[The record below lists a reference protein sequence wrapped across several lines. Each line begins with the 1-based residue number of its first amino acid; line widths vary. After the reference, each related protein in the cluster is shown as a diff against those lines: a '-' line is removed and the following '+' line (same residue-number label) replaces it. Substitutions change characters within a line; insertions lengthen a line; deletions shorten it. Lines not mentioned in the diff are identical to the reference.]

1 MKMDE
6 IVREAGWD
14 WPTGGAPTARRPVA
28 RAGRGYADPPAVAR
42 SADKQPAAAMLEGR
56 LGARGRWRRRRRCSA
71 SFCPPDPGAI
81 IRLWNVCGRPESPPA
96 HRAARSAQSAYP
108 APLPSAWRRQRAGQA
123 APRRWRRRRCGGAVA
138 EGLYAMS
145 FFNARRLLRPRPP
158 LQSTGLLLQGTPSE
172 APKALLS
179 AIEDRSRASAMYR
192 TLESTLRSSWPLR
205 RFVAPRN
212 DGRFVQDAT
221 FPYHPPFRPFR
232 YYPNAGLSR
241 PSRTRCA

>member
-1 MKMDE
+1 MVAPQSRLRSRSRKHGAVPPRSRLAPKPGSADKGNGPDLSMKMDE

-28 RAGRGYADPPAVAR
+28 RAGRGYADPQAVAR
-42 SADKQPAAAMLEGR
+42 SADKQPAAATLEGR

-81 IRLWNVCGRPESPPA
+81 IRLWNGCGRPESPPA

-138 EGLYAMS
+138 EGHYAMP
-145 FFNARRLLRPRPP
+145 FWGARRLLRPRPP
-158 LQSTGLLLQGTPSE
+158 LQNTGLL
-172 APKALLS
+172 
-179 AIEDRSRASAMYR
+179 
-192 TLESTLRSSWPLR
+192 
-205 RFVAPRN
+205 
-212 DGRFVQDAT
+212 
-221 FPYHPPFRPFR
+221 
-232 YYPNAGLSR
+232 
-241 PSRTRCA
+241 

>member
-1 MKMDE
+1 MPPRSRLAPKPGSAGEGKRPDLPMKMDE

-28 RAGRGYADPPAVAR
+28 RAGRGYADPQAVAR

-56 LGARGRWRRRRRCSA
+56 LGARRRWRRRRRCSA

-81 IRLWNVCGRPESPPA
+81 IRLWNGCGRPESPPA

-138 EGLYAMS
+138 EEPYAMV
-145 FFNARRLLRPRPP
+145 FWGARPLLRPRRYRA
-158 LQSTGLLLQGTPSE
+158 QGCF
-172 APKALLS
+172 
-179 AIEDRSRASAMYR
+179 SRALQAR
-192 TLESTLRSSWPLR
+192 LPRHFCRRSKIGR
-205 RFVAPRN
+205 REARVR
-212 DGRFVQDAT
+212 RSV
-221 FPYHPPFRPFR
+221 
-232 YYPNAGLSR
+232 L
-241 PSRTRCA
+241 

>member
-1 MKMDE
+1 MPPRSRLAPKPGSAGEGKRPDLSMKMDE

-28 RAGRGYADPPAVAR
+28 RAGRGYADPQAVAR

-81 IRLWNVCGRPESPPA
+81 IRLWNGCGRPESPPA

-123 APRRWRRRRCGGAVA
+123 APRRWRRRRCGGCSGRGALCHAILGCTAATPPPPAVTEHRA
-138 EGLYAMS
+138 ALAGHPKRGS
-145 FFNARRLLRPRPP
+145 
-158 LQSTGLLLQGTPSE
+158 QGTFVG
-172 APKALLS
+172 
-179 AIEDRSRASAMYR
+179 DR
-192 TLESTLRSSWPLR
+192 RSVGARCHVR
-205 RFVAPRN
+205 RSVF
-212 DGRFVQDAT
+212 
-221 FPYHPPFRPFR
+221 
-232 YYPNAGLSR
+232 
-241 PSRTRCA
+241 